1 VRRAAAIEE
10 RHGAGYAVSTALA
23 ARLRAL
29 VLAGPDGEARVPATI
44 SAALDGLEAGD
55 AAGAAER
62 LTRHV

>member
-1 VRRAAAIEE
+1 VA
-10 RHGAGYAVSTALA
+10 TALA

-55 AAGAAER
+55 AAGAVER